1 MSSLV
6 SDFIINPVARTVRRL
21 SSSPFSAGA
30 ASPEPVRPFSHDYAT
45 VGNGQVITECDSSPI
60 PFPSLRRF
68 ARSPD
73 VALGARSPPLMIPQ
87 RRAATAPVEHD
98 HSRPSTAPSTVH
110 LRVDMDRDEHHEATD
125 MGTPVGEGA
134 VSGPHAAT
142 DDDTQ
147 AAQKRAHRLPADD
160 GMKQLRQRILS
171 IQSSSITH
179 DQKRYLMQ
187 QLLTESYAN
196 AKRAKSVA
204 EGKVATPL
212 RQTGYPESSDSPSGP
227 SSRDIGFGVTA
238 LETIKSWTGL
248 DGKAAINASEED
260 RLPTY
265 VPLSAT
271 VVENDEEDPDDVDT
285 AEGAALVLGCNHYRR
300 NVKMQCVT
308 CEKWYTCRLC
318 HDEVEEH
325 TLPRRLTKHMLC
337 MFCGHPQKASD
348 TCVNCNESAAQYYCN
363 ICKLWSDDVNKPI
376 YHCDDCGICRV
387 GHGLDKD
394 FFHCKVGTSLLR
406 STTGV
411 NFIQTCRACISI
423 TQTNDHK
430 CIERATDAD
439 CPICGENMFASQKTV
454 IFMECGHSIHRACFN
469 QYMASSYKCPI
480 CSKSIVNMEA
490 LFTNLA
496 NHIQEQPMPEE
507 FWNVRSVISCNDCSA
522 KCSTPFHFL
531 GLRCQI
537 CKSFNTAE
545 IDRSPMPGDTT
556 VSECA
561 PGHATHQAPATLTNQ
576 AHPQISLQS
585 QGGAAPLPPSSHSH
599 APYSLG
605 QDVTSPSGN
614 HPYAEPDLNFPI
626 DQDEDPH
633 FWGGKPRSRPES
645 DDDDEYEDDTDDSDN
660 YEDDDDDEEDIILVG
675 HR

>member
-6 SDFIINPVARTVRRL
+6 SDFIINPVARTVRQL

-30 ASPEPVRPFSHDYAT
+30 ASPEPARPFSHDYTA
-45 VGNGQVITECDSSPI
+45 VGNGHAVSECNAVPI
-60 PFPSLRRF
+60 PLPSLGRF

-73 VALGARSPPLMIPQ
+73 IALGARSPPLMIPQ
-87 RRAATAPVEHD
+87 RRAATAPVELD
-98 HSRPSTAPSTVH
+98 PSRPSTAPPAAPLIVEMERH
-110 LRVDMDRDEHHEATD
+110 EHPE
-125 MGTPVGEGA
+125 
-134 VSGPHAAT
+134 VSDVENTIGGQAAPGSHVAT
-142 DDDTQ
+142 DDGTQ
-147 AAQKRAHRLPADD
+147 AAQNRAHPLPADD
-160 GMKQLRQRILS
+160 GMKHLRQRILS

-196 AKRAKSVA
+196 AKRAKTVA
-204 EGKVATPL
+204 QGKVEIRPRQNGYLEDPETPSAS
-212 RQTGYPESSDSPSGP
+212 T
-227 SSRDIGFGVTA
+227 SREIGFGVTA

-248 DGKAAINASEED
+248 DGKAAIHASDED

-265 VPLSAT
+265 VPTSAT
-271 VVENDEEDPDDVDT
+271 VVVDDEEDSDDVGNV
-285 AEGAALVLGCNHYRR
+285 EGAALVLGCNHYRR

-337 MFCGHPQKASD
+337 MLCGHPQKVSD
-348 TCVNCNESAAQYYCN
+348 TCVNCNESAARYYCS
-363 ICKLWSDDVNKPI
+363 ICKLWSDDVHKPI
-376 YHCDDCGICRV
+376 YHCDECGICRV

-394 FFHCKVGTSLLR
+394 FFHCK
-406 STTGV
+406 
-411 NFIQTCRACISI
+411 TCRACISI

-439 CPICGENMFASQKTV
+439 CPICGENMFASPKTV

-507 FWNVRSVISCNDCSA
+507 FRNVRSVVLCNDCSA
-522 KCSTPFHFL
+522 KSSTQFHFL

-545 IDRSPMPGDTT
+545 LDRSPMPGEGM
-556 VSECA
+556 VQMHMRHIA
-561 PGHATHQAPATLTNQ
+561 
-576 AHPQISLQS
+576 
-585 QGGAAPLPPSSHSH
+585 
-599 APYSLG
+599 
-605 QDVTSPSGN
+605 
-614 HPYAEPDLNFPI
+614 
-626 DQDEDPH
+626 
-633 FWGGKPRSRPES
+633 
-645 DDDDEYEDDTDDSDN
+645 
-660 YEDDDDDEEDIILVG
+660 
-675 HR
+675 